1 MTDLD
6 QLTQSL
12 AGNLRRLRAERGL
25 TLEALA
31 ARAGIS
37 RSMLI
42 QIEQARTNPSVGTV
56 VKVGDALGVSVT
68 TLLDTQPRP
77 TVRLFT
83 AEQTVRLWHTEAGSH
98 STLLAGTEAPGPLEL
113 WRWRLMPGEGHEAD
127 AHPHGTTELIHVV
140 EGELTLRVDEED
152 QPVPA
157 GASAAFESHVPHG
170 YHNRGAEPVELIMA
184 VVVPPALG

>member
-12 AGNLRRLRAERGL
+12 AENLRRLRAERGL

-68 TLLDTQPRP
+68 TLLDARARP
-77 TVRLFT
+77 SVRLFPPDR
-83 AEQTVRLWHTEAGSH
+83 AVRLWHTEAGSH

-113 WRWRLMPGEGHEAD
+113 WHYRLEPGEGHVAD
-127 AHPHGTTELIHVV
+127 AHPAGTTELIHVTA
-140 EGELTLRVDEED
+140 GELTLDLDGEEC
-152 QPVPA
+152 PVPA
-157 GASAAFESHVPHG
+157 GTSAVFASHVPHG
-170 YHNRGAEPVELIMA
+170 YHNRGAAPVELMMA
-184 VVVPPALG
+184 VTVPAPR